1 MKTYAGPFDLHLNK
15 EIVDKKHTG
24 QSMCNFHNVCWFF
37 FKCSQFNLVGFL
49 QSLILPYCVK
59 PQEILWMCFYLR
71 FYCCMDLLLIF
82 FFPFS
87 AYSSQPPLFGS
98 GVWTKRYKHNWEK
111 FLVDSTPRFKKTLQ
125 SKAKQTKPKST
136 QPNHVDS
143 CF

>member
-24 QSMCNFHNVCWFF
+24 QSMCNFHNVCWFL

-82 FFPFS
+82 FFPS
-87 AYSSQPPLFGS
+87 LPTPLNLLSLGMGYERNVTSTTENNFL
-98 GVWTKRYKHNWEK
+98 WTLLLG
-111 FLVDSTPRFKKTLQ
+111 F
-125 SKAKQTKPKST
+125 
-136 QPNHVDS
+136 
-143 CF
+143 